1 MSLAPAVTR
10 DGFSFAGDLF
20 AEASGH
26 NRHRRA
32 AVSELK
38 EHFKSGSD
46 KDHPAHW
53 FEAQLIHYGLQP
65 SKTKSV
71 ARMRLFDAV
80 NAGKL
85 AVPSHIQKLEK
96 DLKKEWIKN
105 EREAKQ
111 AVKAGGLGSAASSAV
126 AAGKKRK
133 ADSSNVDMK
142 INVGGIDITVSANN
156 ASKSSSAAKKAKTT
170 AAGTVPSKSKGSLKF
185 KDTSASKSFKETPK
199 SKAST
204 GSKGKATTSA
214 STPKKNTSTSR
225 NSTKKET
232 ARRGGISQGPPRGST
247 SATPAAAGGPGRTKQ
262 TARRSGAFGARSRIP
277 APGSLGSDDDF
288 DEPPPPYREYDDYDD
303 IDDRSSDRGP
313 YSDSDKYDDSDHY
326 GDKSHYN
333 DTHDYDSDR
342 YSDNGGR
349 GRYDG
354 SDDYDDPPSPPSLG
368 PLGLLNGRYDIFSNE
383 ANDQWGCKDFD
394 LVLTLSGRELWG
406 KFDLGIV
413 GGIMRFDERPWES
426 SDDSVPF
433 TWRGGEYDGPIFY
446 GNDNHGW
453 IRFLGNGRIEGE
465 LDYMRLDFGGVRL
478 SGQSTRSQVDV
489 QSMKREWNGY
499 TEEEYER
506 LNRARWG

>member
-1 MSLAPAVTR
+1 MPR
-10 DGFSFAGDLF
+10 DILPDI
-20 AEASGH
+20 ASDVM
-26 NRHRRA
+26 N
-32 AVSELK
+32 
-38 EHFKSGSD
+38 
-46 KDHPAHW
+46 
-53 FEAQLIHYGLQP
+53 LIHYGLQP

-85 AVPSHIQKLEK
+85 TVPSHIQKLEK

-111 AVKAGGLGSAASSAV
+111 AVRADGSTSGASSAV

-170 AAGTVPSKSKGSLKF
+170 TAGTAPSKPVKGGLKF
-185 KDTSASKSFKETPK
+185 KDTSASKSSKETSK

-204 GSKGKATTSA
+204 ASKGKATTST
-214 STPKKNTSTSR
+214 STPKKTISTPK

-232 ARRGGISQGPPRGST
+232 ARRGGLSQGPRRGST
-247 SATPAAAGGPGRTKQ
+247 STTPAAAGGPGRTKQ
-262 TARRSGAFGARSRIP
+262 TARRSGAFGARGRIP
-277 APGSLGSDDDF
+277 TSGPLDSNDDF
-288 DEPPPPYREYDDYDD
+288 DEPPPPYREYDDYDSS
-303 IDDRSSDRGP
+303 IRSSNSSRYDRGG
-313 YSDSDKYDDSDHY
+313 SYDDNDQHS
-326 GDKSHYN
+326 GKSPYN
-333 DTHDYDSDR
+333 DRDNYDSD
-342 YSDNGGR
+342 G
-349 GRYDG
+349 
-354 SDDYDDPPSPPSLG
+354 YDDPPSPPSLG

-383 ANDQWGCKDFD
+383 ANGQWGCKDFD

-433 TWRGGEYDGPIFY
+433 TWRGEEYDGPIFY
-446 GNDNHGW
+446 
-453 IRFLGNGRIEGE
+453 GE

-478 SGQSTRSQVDV
+478 SGQGTWSQVDV

-506 LNRARWG
+506 LNRARWR

>member
-80 NAGKL
+80 NTGKL
-85 AVPSHIQKLEK
+85 AVPSHIQRLEK

-111 AVKAGGLGSAASSAV
+111 SVKAGGPGPAASSAV

-170 AAGTVPSKSKGSLKF
+170 AAGTAPNKSKGSLKF
-185 KDTSASKSFKETPK
+185 KDTSASKPSKEKPK

-204 GSKGKATTSA
+204 ASKGKATTSA
-214 STPKKNTSTSR
+214 STPAKTNSTSK

-232 ARRGGISQGPPRGST
+232 ARRGGISQGPRRGST
-247 SATPAAAGGPGRTKQ
+247 SMTPAAAGGPGRTKQ
-262 TARRSGAFGARSRIP
+262 TARRSGAFGARGRIP
-277 APGSLGSDDDF
+277 TSGPLDPIGGF
-288 DEPPPPYREYDDYDD
+288 DEPPPPYREYDDYDSS
-303 IDDRSSDRGP
+303 IRSSNSSRYDRS
-313 YSDSDKYDDSDHY
+313 DS
-326 GDKSHYN
+326 
-333 DTHDYDSDR
+333 YDSDR
-342 YSDNGGR
+342 YSGKSPYNDADNYDGDRHSDSGGR
-349 GRYDG
+349 GRYD
-354 SDDYDDPPSPPSLG
+354 SDGYDDPPSPPSLG

-406 KFDLGIV
+406 KFDLGII

-446 GNDNHGW
+446 DNDNHGW

-465 LDYMRLDFGGVRL
+465 LDHMRLDFGGVRL
-478 SGQSTRSQVDV
+478 SGQGTRSQIDV